1 MDTGLL
7 FFVPGPG
14 HVWGRPA
21 MPEIKTKGP
30 GLTSDI
36 DIGQHRSA
44 LDVRQTA
51 VVKGNCKLF
60 P

>member
-1 MDTGLL
+1 
-7 FFVPGPG
+7 
-14 HVWGRPA
+14 

-36 DIGQHRSA
+36 DIGQQRSA
-44 LDVRQTA
+44 FDVRQTA
-51 VVKGNCKLF
+51 VVRGNCKLF